1 MSLFAK
7 KTFSAAGYAASRPS
21 YPARLFETVLNY
33 HNAQSSS
40 GTLLDLGCGHGL
52 ISRELSPKFG
62 KTMAT
67 DPSPNMVAQAKGM
80 TQDSRIKFRQ
90 AKAEDLSF
98 LPDKSIDL
106 VVSGQAAHWFDY
118 SKAWPEIARVVK
130 PGGSMAFWGYKD
142 NVLLGHPKANVIFDK
157 FSYSEGDVLPGIE
170 SMGRYWEQP
179 GRNKLRKLLTEVVPP
194 SGQWEKVQRIQYDV
208 DVNATKADIADAWM
222 VQETTLGGFESYV
235 RTASS
240 YLGWKEAHP
249 DRKSRADGGQGDIVD
264 MLMNEVVAS
273 EPTWKEMGENW
284 REAHVKT
291 VWGSYILMAKRK

>member
-1 MSLFAK
+1 M
-7 KTFSAAGYAASRPS
+7 
-21 YPARLFETVLNY
+21 LNY

-80 TQDSRIKFRQ
+80 TQDSRIEFRQ

-208 DVNATKADIADAWM
+208 DANATKADIADAWM

-264 MLMNEVVAS
+264 MLMDEVVAS